1 MCGRGGGC
9 ERGRLTGPVFILQG
23 TDHLQYGGYRSA
35 GFGGIFR
42 RELCVTQQEKINGD
56 NGLGGFFAL
65 S

>member
-1 MCGRGGGC
+1 
-9 ERGRLTGPVFILQG
+9 VFILQG

-42 RELCVTQQEKINGD
+42 RELCVTQQKKINGD